1 MSKREPAEVWK
12 ALVKEAGDDEAEF
25 QRAAGATPDEVD
37 RSLAAKGL
45 DPKAERESAG
55 AWRHEIEQRVAARK
69 RKEAEDRARSRSIRP
84 ERRTSPA
91 VLWLVAATLGAAV
104 GGGLVYAA
112 MHRAPAPAPAPAP
125 STPVPTPEPPSDD
138 LVATNPLV
146 AAETFRRNAFAE
158 CNAKQWDTCLAYL
171 DRARALDPAGDQ
183 SDRVTKARLEAIK
196 GIEAKTYKQEPR

>member
-1 MSKREPAEVWK
+1 MPKREPEAVWK
-12 ALVKEAGDDEAEF
+12 ALVKEAADDEAEF
-25 QRAAGATPDEVD
+25 QRAAGATPEEVD

-69 RKEAEDRARSRSIRP
+69 RKEAEDRARSRSMRP

-91 VLWLVAATLGAAV
+91 MLWLIAATLGAAV

-112 MHRAPAPAPAPAP
+112 MHRAPAPAPAPVP
-125 STPVPTPEPPSDD
+125 STPEPTPEPPSDD

-158 CNAKQWDTCLAYL
+158 CKAKQWDTCLAYL
-171 DRARALDPAGDQ
+171 DRARGLDPAGDE
-183 SDRVTKARLEAIK
+183 SDRVRQTRLEAIK
-196 GIEAKTYKQEPR
+196 GIEARSYKQEPR